1 MWTLLIVT
9 VASLSYAQML
19 NPISQDNSGNDAPD
33 HPRSG
38 YISGTILDQSGA
50 VSIVAEVRLLRDQS
64 VETEVRSGNNGQFL
78 FARVAPGP
86 FRLSVTSSGF
96 RPQEVSGTLRS
107 GEAFLVPPIV
117 LTVAAAITAVHVKE
131 KPLTQVE
138 LAGLQIK
145 QQEKQRVFGFIPNFF
160 VSYDPDA
167 VPLTSKQK
175 FGLASKTLS
184 DPFTFVG
191 VAALAGVEQATNAFP
206 GYGQGAS
213 GYAKRFGASYTDAF
227 TSTWLGGAILPSLF
241 KQDPRYFYKGSG
253 TIRSRMLHALA
264 NPVVC
269 RGDNKVWQPNYS
281 NILGGI
287 AAGGISYLY
296 YPPGARHGAGLV
308 AQNALIRIGET
319 ALVGV
324 LQEFVVRKLTPHLPV
339 RPSPE

>member
-1 MWTLLIVT
+1 LSIAQTLTPV
-9 VASLSYAQML
+9 SE
-19 NPISQDNSGNDAPD
+19 DNAGYSRPD
-33 HPRSG
+33 HQRSG
-38 YISGTILDQSGA
+38 YISGTILDQTGA
-50 VSIVAEVRLLRDQS
+50 VSIGAEVRLLRDQS

-86 FRLSVTSSGF
+86 FRLSVSSSGF
-96 RPQEVSGTLRS
+96 TPQEVSGTLRS

-117 LTVAAAITAVHVKE
+117 LTVAAAITEVHVKE

-145 QQEKQRVFGFIPNFF
+145 QQEKQRVLGFIPNFY

-167 VPLTSKQK
+167 APLTPKQK

-227 TSTWLGGAILPSLF
+227 TSTLIGGAILPSLF
-241 KQDPRYFYKGSG
+241 NQDPRYFYKGG
-253 TIRSRMLHALA
+253 GKIGSRILHALA

-269 RGDNKVWQPNYS
+269 RGDNKAWQPNYS
-281 NILGGI
+281 NILGGL

-296 YPPGARHGAGLV
+296 YPPSERHGASLV
-308 AQNALIRIGET
+308 FQNAGIRIGET

-324 LQEFVVRKLTPHLPV
+324 LQEFIVRKLTPHLPV